1 MFYNIFFTQFNN
13 QTRNFNQLRCNTPN
27 NSEGLVCISTKSSL
41 VISCS
46 YTKCNI
52 PVLRS
57 IINIDNLISQHPR
70 HIGDMQPSVI
80 LLGNELGETDGVGSL
95 HSFDKGKEHR
105 IIPDTSSGDIRR
117 TPHDMVAV
125 GDSAH
130 GGVECWTTVAR
141 GDDDG

>member
-80 LLGNELGETDGVGSL
+80 LLGDELGEADGTLAL
-95 HSFDKGKEHR
+95 HLDDEVEEGQIGLPPAPPKE
-105 IIPDTSSGDIRR
+105 G
-117 TPHDMVAV
+117 
-125 GDSAH
+125 
-130 GGVECWTTVAR
+130 
-141 GDDDG
+141 